1 MNNRIAGL
9 LSQKA
14 FDPGCDHA
22 GRPSACKLV
31 DVELLPSV
39 FVKSFIA
46 TNINNINNADANFT
60 ATNWP
65 NKRIDEIKTW
75 LLATNR
81 RTSCH

>member
-1 MNNRIAGL
+1 MNNHIARL
-9 LSQKA
+9 VITKCIQSRLRL
-14 FDPGCDHA
+14 CWL
-22 GRPSACKLV
+22 PSACKLIEI
-31 DVELLPSV
+31 ELLPSV

-46 TNINNINNADANFT
+46 TNMNNINNADANFT